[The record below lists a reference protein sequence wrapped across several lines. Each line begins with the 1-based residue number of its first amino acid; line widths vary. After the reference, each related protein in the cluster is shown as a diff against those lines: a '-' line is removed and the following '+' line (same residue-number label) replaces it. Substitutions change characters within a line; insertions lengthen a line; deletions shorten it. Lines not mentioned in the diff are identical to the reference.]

1 MIAAM
6 DRRLIGKLALVLA
19 LAAFVA
25 VGLFLVFGGK
35 SSRHLKPDDVRL
47 VARGEAVYV
56 THCASC
62 HGRNLE
68 GQPEWQSQDKDGFL
82 PAPPHDESGHTW
94 HHPDTLLFKITKLG
108 VAEAANLKNYKT
120 RMPAFGEILSDA
132 DILAA
137 LSYIKSRWPEN
148 MRRRHDE
155 LNRVYS
161 IRESSVR

>member
-1 MIAAM
+1 MIAIT
-6 DRRLIGKLALVLA
+6 DRRVIGKLALVLA
-19 LAAFVA
+19 LAALVA
-25 VGLFLVFGGK
+25 VCVFLVFGGK
-35 SSRHLKPDDVRL
+35 SSGHLKPDDLRL
-47 VARGEAVYV
+47 VARGEVVYV

-68 GQPEWQSQDKDGFL
+68 GQPEWQSQDKEGFL

-108 VAEAANLKNYKT
+108 VADAANLKNYKT

-137 LSYIKSRWPEN
+137 LSYIKSRWPED
-148 MRRRHDE
+148 MRRHHDE

-161 IRESSVR
+161 LRQSSVR

>member
-1 MIAAM
+1 MIPAI
-6 DRRLIGKLALVLA
+6 DRRLTGKLALVLA
-19 LAAFVA
+19 LAASVA

-35 SSRHLKPDDVRL
+35 PSGLLQPDDARL
-47 VARGEAVYV
+47 VARGEAVYRM
-56 THCASC
+56 HCASC

-68 GQPEWQSQDKDGFL
+68 GQPEWQSRDKEGFL

-108 VAEAANLKNYKT
+108 VAEAANLENYKT

-132 DILAA
+132 NIIAV
-137 LSYIKSRWPEN
+137 LSYIKSRWAED

-155 LNRVYS
+155 LNRVYAL
-161 IRESSVR
+161 RECPVR

>member
-6 DRRLIGKLALVLA
+6 DRQLIGKLALVLA
-19 LAAFVA
+19 LAVA
-25 VGLFLVFGGK
+25 VTGGLFLVFGGK
-35 SSRHLKPDDVRL
+35 SSGHLRPDDVRL

-68 GQPEWQSQDKDGFL
+68 GQPEWQSQDKEGFL

-137 LSYIKSRWPEN
+137 LSYIKSRWPED

-161 IRESSVR
+161 LRESSVR

>member
-1 MIAAM
+1 MIPAM

-19 LAAFVA
+19 LAASAA
-25 VGLFLVFGGK
+25 VGLFLAFGGK
-35 SSRHLKPDDVRL
+35 SSGHLKPDDVRL

-68 GQPEWQSQDKDGFL
+68 GQPEWQSQDKEGFL
-82 PAPPHDESGHTW
+82 PAPPHDASGHIW

-137 LSYIKSRWPEN
+137 LSYIKSRWPED
-148 MRRRHDE
+148 MRRRDDE
-155 LNRVYS
+155 LNRAYAL
-161 IRESSVR
+161 RESSAQ